1 MNAASQSSIT
11 THTRTQSMPPS
22 NQTIID
28 IIEAALAA
36 KPVLKVKIVN
46 RKLLSIFSSLIPP
59 ARCFCLFID

>member
-1 MNAASQSSIT
+1 
-11 THTRTQSMPPS
+11 MPPS

-46 RKLLSIFSSLIPP
+46 RTFLI
-59 ARCFCLFID
+59 AASFGYR